1 MKSNKT
7 NKNIFSLKPFA
18 VAVFVIIAK
27 NMEIF
32 IWYVSGRRPIFAT
45 RFEKSA
51 VLRHTKSG
59 FGHEKFL
66 KKDLVDN

>member
-1 MKSNKT
+1 MKSDKT
-7 NKNIFSLKPFA
+7 NKNIFSLKRFTGA
-18 VAVFVIIAK
+18 AFGIIAK
-27 NMEIF
+27 NMRIF
-32 IWYVSGRRPIFAT
+32 IWYVTRRRPIFAT
-45 RFEKSA
+45 RFEKSV

>member
-1 MKSNKT
+1 MKSDKT
-7 NKNIFSLKPFA
+7 NKNIFSLEPFT
-18 VAVFVIIAK
+18 VAAFGIIVK

-32 IWYVSGRRPIFAT
+32 IWYVTRRRPIFAT
-45 RFEKSA
+45 RFEKSV

>member
-7 NKNIFSLKPFA
+7 NKNIFSLKAFA
-18 VAVFVIIAK
+18 GADFVIMAK
-27 NMEIF
+27 NMKIF
-32 IWYVSGRRPIFAT
+32 IWCVTRRRPIFAT
-45 RFEKSA
+45 RFEKSV